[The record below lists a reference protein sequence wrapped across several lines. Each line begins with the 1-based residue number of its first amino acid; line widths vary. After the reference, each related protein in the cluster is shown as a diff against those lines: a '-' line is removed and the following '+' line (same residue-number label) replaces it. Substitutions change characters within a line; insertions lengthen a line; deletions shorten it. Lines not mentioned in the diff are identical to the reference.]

1 MRRPMPLF
9 LVSAALFVCGVAC
22 VVLAAGAVRRQPNT
36 PPAVERA
43 RPVASVTH
51 IMRGIVDPAATVVFD
66 AVSTTVTAAGIDVK
80 VPVTD
85 AEWNSVVD
93 SAAALAEAGTMLLA
107 EGRAVDR
114 DGWVTWSR
122 ALTDAG
128 VTTLRAAE
136 KRDADGV
143 FASGEAVYEA
153 CDNCHRTY
161 RRTE

>member
-1 MRRPMPLF
+1 MPLF

-22 VVLAAGAVRRQPNT
+22 VVLAAGTVRRQPS
-36 PPAVERA
+36 AQAAIESA
-43 RPVASVTH
+43 RPVATVTH
-51 IMRGIVDPAATVVFD
+51 IMRGIVDPAANVVFN
-66 AVSTTVTAAGIDVK
+66 AVSTTVTAAGTDVK
-80 VPVTD
+80 APATE
-85 AEWNSVVD
+85 AEWNKVVD

-114 DGWVTWSR
+114 DGWVKWSR

-128 VTTLRAAE
+128 ITTLKAAE

-143 FASGEAVYEA
+143 FASGEAVYNA